1 MQNNLVL
8 KPAAY
13 SLATE
18 FNLPLPPEL
27 KIDGYESGH
36 PAAPGIDPGYVFMSD
51 KMRDLLAFWQ
61 SSEKALK
68 IMGDP
73 ATGKTSLIEQFHA
86 RLRWPLYKVACRP
99 GTEARELVGQLLPT
113 ETGTLKWF
121 DGPLLRAAREGTSVL
136 LDEYNVMD
144 PGEATGLNMLLEG
157 YSFVVETTGEVIKP
171 AKGFKV
177 FVTENHVESRLA
189 ISGRNV
195 QDAANDDRFM
205 VTTADYLPSDLEQ
218 RVVLNS
224 LMAEGV
230 DEETASLIA
239 QQVVSVANQVRTA
252 YRQEKAEVDKPMSTR
267 SVIRWA
273 KLIRRFSRVKDAD
286 GPVVYAL
293 RRAFQMSPH
302 LDAVVTEFTKASLGT
317 SARTGNVP

>member
-1 MQNNLVL
+1 MQTNFPL
-8 KPAAY
+8 KPASYA
-13 SLATE
+13 LATE
-18 FNLPLPPEL
+18 FKLPVPVDLT
-27 KIDGYESGH
+27 IQGYEAGH
-36 PAAPGIDPGYVFMSD
+36 PAAPDIDPGYVFMQD

-86 RLRWPLYKVACRP
+86 RLHWPLYKVACRP

-113 ETGTLKWF
+113 ESGTLKWC

-157 YSFVVETTGEVIKP
+157 YSFVVESTGEVIKP
-171 AKGFKV
+171 AKGFKI

-189 ISGRNV
+189 IAGRNV

-205 VTTADYLPSDLEQ
+205 VMTADYLPPDVEQ
-218 RVVLNS
+218 QVVVNT
-224 LMAEGV
+224 LMSEGV
-230 DEETASLIA
+230 DEDAASMIA
-239 QQVVSVANQVRTA
+239 QQVVGVANQVRKA
-252 YRQEKAEVDKPMSTR
+252 YREEKSEVDKPMSTR

-273 KLIRRFSRVKDAD
+273 KLIRRFARVKDND

-302 LDAVVTEFTKASLGT
+302 LDAVVTGYTKASLGT
-317 SARTGNVP
+317 AARAGNGP